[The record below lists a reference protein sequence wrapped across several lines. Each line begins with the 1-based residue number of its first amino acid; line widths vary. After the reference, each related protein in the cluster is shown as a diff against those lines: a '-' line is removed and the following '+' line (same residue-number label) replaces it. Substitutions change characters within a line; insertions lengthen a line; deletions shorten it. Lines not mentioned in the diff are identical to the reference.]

1 MPRSTSVTFPSP
13 IPSCSR
19 LSWAHRPA
27 QLRQFVGVAE
37 GLSKA
42 PFGCEVGWRA
52 GVSTASSR
60 GGGEELQGRDT
71 EPLSTV
77 SSAWKDTSLLRNVS
91 RGPPAGSFLQEA
103 WVAAYTQDR
112 PPPHTHTQPNT
123 YTKPCT
129 AVHLQDRVP
138 QLLCTWTQ
146 LSVSRFF
153 ATRACPF
160 QLTPWLCSPNK
171 AF

>member
-112 PPPHTHTQPNT
+112 PPPTHTHNPTQTQSPAQLFTCRTESHN
-123 YTKPCT
+123 YFALGHNSQSP
-129 AVHLQDRVP
+129 ASLLPEPVP
-138 QLLCTWTQ
+138 
-146 LSVSRFF
+146 SS
-153 ATRACPF
+153 
-160 QLTPWLCSPNK
+160 
-171 AF
+171 

>member
-112 PPPHTHTQPNT
+112 PPPTHTHITQHIHKALHCCSLAGQSPT
-123 YTKPCT
+123 TT
-129 AVHLQDRVP
+129 LHLDTTLSLP
-138 QLLCTWTQ
+138 LLCYQ
-146 LSVSRFF
+146 SLSLPADTLALFS
-153 ATRACPF
+153 
-160 QLTPWLCSPNK
+160 
-171 AF
+171 